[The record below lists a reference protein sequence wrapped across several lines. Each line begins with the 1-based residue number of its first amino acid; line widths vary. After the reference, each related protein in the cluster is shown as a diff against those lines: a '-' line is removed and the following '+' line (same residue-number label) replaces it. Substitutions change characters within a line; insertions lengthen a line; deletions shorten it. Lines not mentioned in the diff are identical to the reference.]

1 MRIISQNGMDFPYEH
16 IVVILDG
23 RNVIC
28 RPVSNMAGRYYPLG
42 AYKTEER
49 AQDVFRS
56 IHRDY
61 EKLPRMEDGIN
72 FYNTH
77 CFVMPEE

>member
-23 RNVIC
+23 CAVIC
-28 RPVSNMAGRYYPLG
+28 RPVSDMGGRYYPLG

-49 AQDVFRS
+49 ARDVFSS
-56 IHRDY
+56 INKNY
-61 EKLPRMEDGIN
+61 YNVPLMDGDGCL
-72 FYNTH
+72 YNQTT
-77 CFVMPEE
+77 FIMPEE

>member
-23 RNVIC
+23 GNVIC

-49 AQDVFRS
+49 AQDVFSS
-56 IHRDY
+56 INKSY
-61 EKLPRMEDGIN
+61 CNVPLMDGDGCL
-72 FYNTH
+72 YNQST
-77 CFVMPEE
+77 FVMPEE

>member
-1 MRIISQNGMDFPYEH
+1 MRIISQNGMDFPYEYV
-16 IVVILDG
+16 VVILDG
-23 RNVIC
+23 CAVIC
-28 RPVSNMAGRYYPLG
+28 RPVSDMNGRYYPLG

-49 AQDVFRS
+49 ASDVFRS

-61 EKLPRMEDGIN
+61 ENLPHMEDGIN
-72 FYNTH
+72 FYNTP